1 MQLSL
6 NYDRPEETKYFKS
19 INLHNLI
26 EKTDKNL
33 GIIDSNETARLY
45 YRSDLWE
52 KPSDE
57 GITTDVVSNFNLI
70 LAFST
75 QKTSIQPDT
84 ETDGD
89 ENINEDAEQN

>member
-1 MQLSL
+1 M
-6 NYDRPEETKYFKS
+6 
-19 INLHNLI
+19 
-26 EKTDKNL
+26 
-33 GIIDSNETARLY
+33 G
-45 YRSDLWE
+45 
-52 KPSDE
+52 

-75 QKTSIQPDT
+75 QETSIQPDT